1 MAQQSSKQ
9 LATSNLNREDHQV
22 LWVNSPIPQA
32 VYQLDGIIIDANP
45 AFANL
50 IGCKLIETVGRNIWS
65 IIPLDD
71 IQTQIQRF
79 GSQED
84 NKLTIERVYIK
95 LNNQL
100 LLVKLSTVKIKLEDN
115 NLFLL
120 TIEIVNSLPTLCFH
134 PDALQLILNDLPLGI
149 SWKDSNSVYLG
160 CNQVFADIL
169 GLTNP
174 QEIVG
179 KTDHD
184 LAWQK
189 KANWLQECDRT
200 ILESEIAQQN
210 IIKAQPQSDTT
221 PKWLK
226 LNSMLLRDASNDIL
240 GILVTLEDIT
250 ARVDLEKQ
258 LKQQTQELENLVT
271 QRTQE
276 LISSKAE
283 FEKLVLNVPGAI
295 YKFKIATDGTYSF
308 PYISSDCEE
317 ICEYTSDQ
325 VMKNPELVMSQ
336 IHPGDISNFEKVV
349 QRSAQTLN
357 PKHWEGR
364 IINPSGKTKWIQT
377 ASKPERQPDGS
388 IIWDGLMSDI
398 SDRKRAEQALRESQQ
413 LLHLVFDTLPQRVFW
428 KDCNSKYLGCNQLF
442 AQDAGLKSP
451 AEIVGKTDFDL
462 TWRQSAHLYRADD
475 RVILAGGRPKINYE
489 ESQIRENRAR
499 ITLRTSKLPLKDKNG
514 NIIGVFGCYED
525 ISDISRQK
533 QQVENTR
540 FFLEQAIDSIK
551 QPIFIKN
558 TQHQWVLLNNAYC
571 EFLGYPKAEMIGKS
585 ERDFFSPQDA
595 DIYWAKDELVMLSGN
610 SETDEEP
617 YTNPEGYE
625 QIIVTQKSC
634 FQDLNGDTFLLG
646 MIIDIRPA

>member
-9 LATSNLNREDHQV
+9 LPTSNLNRENHQV

-45 AFANL
+45 AFADL

-79 GSQED
+79 NLQED
-84 NKLTIERVYIK
+84 SKLTIERVYIK
-95 LNNQL
+95 LNNQS

-120 TIEIVNSLPTLCFH
+120 TIEIVNSLPTQCFH
-134 PDALQLILNDLPLGI
+134 SQARQLILNDLPLGI
-149 SWKDSNSVYLG
+149 SWKDSNSIYLG

-169 GLTNP
+169 GFTNP

-184 LAWQK
+184 LPWQK

-210 IIKAQPQSDTT
+210 IIKAQQQSDTT

-226 LNSMLLRDASNDIL
+226 LNSMLLRDVSNDVL

-250 ARVDLEKQ
+250 ARVNLEKQ
-258 LKQQTQELENLVT
+258 LQQQTEELENLVT

-276 LISSKAE
+276 LVFSKAE
-283 FEKLVLNVPGAI
+283 FEKLVINVPGAI
-295 YKFKIATDGTYSF
+295 YKFKLATDGTYSF

-336 IHPGDISNFEKVV
+336 IHPGDISNFEKAV

-398 SDRKRAEQALRESQQ
+398 SDRKRAEQALRASQQ
-413 LLHLVFDTLPQRVFW
+413 LLHLVFDTLPQRIFW
-428 KDCNSKYLGCNQLF
+428 KDRNSKYLGCNQLF
-442 AQDAGLKSP
+442 AEDAGLKSP

-462 TWRQSAHLYRADD
+462 TWKQSAHLYRADD
-475 RVILAGGRPKINYE
+475 RVILAGGTPKINHE
-489 ESQIRENRAR
+489 ESQIRENKAM
-499 ITLRTSKLPLKDKNG
+499 ITLRSSKLPLKDKNG
-514 NIIGVFGCYED
+514 NIIGLFGCYED
-525 ISDISRQK
+525 ISDISHQK
-533 QQVENTR
+533 QQIENTKY
-540 FFLEQAIDSIK
+540 FLEQAINSIK

-595 DIYWAKDELVMLSGN
+595 DIYWAKDELVMLSGI
-610 SETDEEP
+610 SETEEEP
-617 YTNPEGYE
+617 YTNREGDE

-634 FQDLNGDTFLLG
+634 FQDLDGNTFLLG